1 MALYDNNKISSFY
14 TVMAH
19 EQHVCHYC
27 VKAIAKSNK
36 EGKVNRD
43 TMHKQIREL
52 KGKLTGQRVVRLTI
66 AGTDYCIC
74 NDCLKA
80 INNELEQ
87 ELNYINSADTSMT
100 ENITTTSDTTV
111 AENNSTEEK
120 KTKTKGKK

>member
-14 TVMAH
+14 TVIAH

-52 KGKLTGQRVVRLTI
+52 KGKLTGQRVARLTI

-74 NDCLKA
+74 NSCLKA
-80 INNELEQ
+80 INDEVGHEFNC
-87 ELNYINSADTSMT
+87 INGIDASMT

-111 AENNSTEEK
+111 AENNTEEK

>member
-14 TVMAH
+14 TVIAH

-52 KGKLTGQRVVRLTI
+52 KGKLTGQRVARLTI
-66 AGTDYCIC
+66 TGTDYCIC

-80 INNELEQ
+80 INNELKQ
-87 ELNYINSADTSMT
+87 ELNCINNTDTSVT
-100 ENITTTSDTTV
+100 ETITSDTTV

-120 KTKTKGKK
+120 KTKAKGKK

>member
-14 TVMAH
+14 TVIAH

-52 KGKLTGQRVVRLTI
+52 KGKLTGQRVIRLTI

-80 INNELEQ
+80 INNELKQ
-87 ELNYINSADTSMT
+87 ELNCINNTDTSVT
-100 ENITTTSDTTV
+100 ETMTSDTTV

-120 KTKTKGKK
+120 KTKAKGKK

>member
-14 TVMAH
+14 TVIAH

-36 EGKVNRD
+36 EGQINRD

-52 KGKLTGQRVVRLTI
+52 KGKLTGQRVIRLTI

-80 INNELEQ
+80 INNELKQ
-87 ELNYINSADTSMT
+87 ELNCINNTDTSIT
-100 ENITTTSDTTV
+100 ETITSDTTV

-120 KTKTKGKK
+120 KTKAKGKK

>member
-14 TVMAH
+14 TVIAH

-52 KGKLTGQRVVRLTI
+52 KGKLTGQRVTRLTI

-80 INNELEQ
+80 INNELKQ
-87 ELNYINSADTSMT
+87 ELNCINNTDTSVT
-100 ENITTTSDTTV
+100 ETITSDTTV

-120 KTKTKGKK
+120 KTKAKGKK

>member
-14 TVMAH
+14 TVIAH

-52 KGKLTGQRVVRLTI
+52 KGKLTGQRVIRLTI
-66 AGTDYCIC
+66 TGTDYCIC

-80 INNELEQ
+80 INNELKQ
-87 ELNYINSADTSMT
+87 GLNCINNTDTSVT
-100 ENITTTSDTTV
+100 ETITSDTTV

-120 KTKTKGKK
+120 KTKAKGKK

>member
-14 TVMAH
+14 TVIAH

-52 KGKLTGQRVVRLTI
+52 KGKLTGQRVIRLTI

-80 INNELEQ
+80 INNELKQ
-87 ELNYINSADTSMT
+87 ELNCINNTDTSVT
-100 ENITTTSDTTV
+100 ETITSDTTV

-120 KTKTKGKK
+120 KTKAKGKK

>member
-14 TVMAH
+14 TVIAH

-52 KGKLTGQRVVRLTI
+52 KGKLTGQRVARLTI

-80 INNELEQ
+80 INSETEQ
-87 ELNYINSADTSMT
+87 ELNCINNTDTSIT
-100 ENITTTSDTTV
+100 ETITSDTTV
-111 AENNSTEEK
+111 AENNSSEEK

>member
-14 TVMAH
+14 TVIAH

-52 KGKLTGQRVVRLTI
+52 KGKLTGQRVARLTI

-80 INNELEQ
+80 INNELKQ
-87 ELNYINSADTSMT
+87 ELNCINNTDTSIT
-100 ENITTTSDTTV
+100 ETITSDTTV

-120 KTKTKGKK
+120 KTKAKGKK